1 MSFKKVRDAHRTENT
16 EDYLEII
23 ADLLNVKGE
32 ARIVDIAS
40 KLDIAQATA
49 NKTIQRLQNQGF
61 VKKEPYR
68 SIFLTLKGQQVAS
81 ISKKRHIIVLTF
93 LKNLGLD
100 QNQYIAYVHQNTK
113 ATHVHIIA
121 NRINHQGKALNDSYI
136 GFKAQNSAEKI
147 ALENGLK
154 TAKEIRHEL
163 HFEKEVLK
171 ELNKPLKEEI

>member
-23 ADLLNVKGE
+23 ADLLNTKGE
-32 ARIVDIAS
+32 ARIVDIAN

-49 NKTIQRLQNQGF
+49 NKTIQRLQNQGY

-68 SIFLTLKGQQVAS
+68 SIFLTLKGQEIAS

-100 QNQYIAYVHQNTK
+100 M
-113 ATHVHIIA
+113 
-121 NRINHQGKALNDSYI
+121 
-136 GFKAQNSAEKI
+136 
-147 ALENGLK
+147 K
-154 TAKEIRHEL
+154 TAEADAEGIEHHVSDKT
-163 HFEKEVLK
+163 LK
-171 ELNKPLKEEI
+171 KMEQFNKK

>member
-1 MSFKKVRDAHRTENT
+1 MSFKKVRDAHKTENT

-23 ADLLNVKGE
+23 ADLLNTKGE

-68 SIFLTLKGQQVAS
+68 SIFLTLKGQEVAS
-81 ISKKRHIIVLTF
+81 VSKKRHIIVLTF

-100 QNQYIAYVHQNTK
+100 A
-113 ATHVHIIA
+113 
-121 NRINHQGKALNDSYI
+121 
-136 GFKAQNSAEKI
+136 
-147 ALENGLK
+147 K
-154 TAKEIRHEL
+154 TAEADAEGIEHHVSDKT
-163 HFEKEVLK
+163 LK
-171 ELNKPLKEEI
+171 KMEQFNKKN

>member
-1 MSFKKVRDAHRTENT
+1 MSFKKVRDAHKTENT

-23 ADLLNVKGE
+23 ADLLNAKGE

-68 SIFLTLKGQQVAS
+68 SIFLTLKGQEVAS
-81 ISKKRHIIVLTF
+81 VSKKRHIIVLTF

-100 QNQYIAYVHQNTK
+100 A
-113 ATHVHIIA
+113 
-121 NRINHQGKALNDSYI
+121 
-136 GFKAQNSAEKI
+136 
-147 ALENGLK
+147 K
-154 TAKEIRHEL
+154 TAEADAEGIEHHVSDKT
-163 HFEKEVLK
+163 LK
-171 ELNKPLKEEI
+171 KMEQFNKKN

>member
-1 MSFKKVRDAHRTENT
+1 MSFKKVRDAHKSENT

-23 ADLLNVKGE
+23 ADLLNTKGE

-68 SIFLTLKGQQVAS
+68 SIFLTLKGLEVAS
-81 ISKKRHIIVLTF
+81 VSKKRHIIVLTF

-100 QNQYIAYVHQNTK
+100 ARTAEADAEGIEH
-113 ATHVHIIA
+113 HVSD
-121 NRINHQGKALNDSYI
+121 KTL
-136 GFKAQNSAEKI
+136 KKMEK
-147 ALENGLK
+147 
-154 TAKEIRHEL
+154 
-163 HFEKEVLK
+163 F
-171 ELNKPLKEEI
+171 NKKN

>member
-1 MSFKKVRDAHRTENT
+1 MSFKKVRDAHKSENT

-23 ADLLNVKGE
+23 ADLLNTKGE

-68 SIFLTLKGQQVAS
+68 SIFLTLKGQEVAS
-81 ISKKRHIIVLTF
+81 VSKKRHIIVLTF

-100 QNQYIAYVHQNTK
+100 A
-113 ATHVHIIA
+113 
-121 NRINHQGKALNDSYI
+121 
-136 GFKAQNSAEKI
+136 
-147 ALENGLK
+147 K
-154 TAKEIRHEL
+154 TAEADAEGIEHHVSNKT
-163 HFEKEVLK
+163 LK
-171 ELNKPLKEEI
+171 KMEQFNKKN